1 MKKLV
6 IAVSGPP
13 ASGKSTIAR
22 FLAKEF
28 GLRYVSAGNLFRRLA
43 QELNISLEEFH
54 RLAEKD
60 KKYDLMVDQRTIE
73 EAKKGDVV
81 LDGHLTGWIARD
93 HADLKIYLTAPLEER
108 AKRLAIRDGKS
119 IEESMREILRR
130 EESNR
135 KRYLEFYGIDIRDL
149 SAFDV
154 IIDTSKFSVESVK
167 RIVKTIVEEYIESQR
182 KM

>member
-1 MKKLV
+1 
-6 IAVSGPP
+6 
-13 ASGKSTIAR
+13 
-22 FLAKEF
+22 
-28 GLRYVSAGNLFRRLA
+28 
-43 QELNISLEEFH
+43 
-54 RLAEKD
+54 
-60 KKYDLMVDQRTIE
+60 
-73 EAKKGDVV
+73 
-81 LDGHLTGWIARD
+81 
-93 HADLKIYLTAPLEER
+93 
-108 AKRLAIRDGKS
+108 LAIRDGKS